1 MCLIQ
6 RSCPVRCGLLLYNKH
21 EKYVLRYHME
31 LRIYTDKLGIA
42 PYDQWLDALKDIRG
56 RAAIRARLERVRGGN
71 FGDCKPLR
79 DGVQELKID
88 FGPGYRVYLSKQGP
102 VLVLL
107 LSGSD
112 KGDQDRAI
120 KQAIDYLNDWK
131 QRGKP

>member
-1 MCLIQ
+1 MNGFSVYVVTYNPHEMFEVEDYQSADGKDPYIDWLNGLSDRMAKARVAVRVQ
-6 RSCPVRCGLLLYNKH
+6 R
-21 EKYVLRYHME
+21 M
-31 LRIYTDKLGIA
+31 
-42 PYDQWLDALKDIRG
+42 
-56 RAAIRARLERVRGGN
+56 AAGN
-71 FGDCKPLR
+71 FGDCKPVR

-88 FGPGYRVYLSKQGP
+88 HGPGYRVYLSRQGP

-107 LSGSD
+107 LCGSD